1 MRITGGRLRGR
12 TVRVPDVRG
21 VRPTAGRVR
30 EALFSML
37 GQDLSGWSMLDAFGG
52 SGLMAFEA
60 ASRGAAPVVVC
71 ERNRKVRATLQ
82 RSAEELGIALDVRG
96 GDARATLRGG
106 AWDLVFLD
114 PPYADDPA
122 AWVRAAAP
130 AVRELLV
137 IEHRSGKTVPTECGA
152 LERVRQRRYGDST
165 LSLFRVRA
173 GAGVEEDQEVTE
185 DVRVVEDDGQAVDGG
200 GGGGEHAP

>member
-1 MRITGGRLRGR
+1 MRISGGRLRGR
-12 TVRVPDVRG
+12 VVKVPDLPG

-71 ERNRKVRATLQ
+71 ERDRRVARALQ
-82 RSAEELGIALDVRG
+82 GSADSLGLEVELRG
-96 GDARATLRGG
+96 GDARATLRSGT
-106 AWDLVFLD
+106 WDLVFLD

-122 AWVRAAAP
+122 AWVQAAAD
-130 AVRELLV
+130 AVREVLV
-137 IEHRSGKTVPTECGA
+137 IEHRSGKPVPAISGP
-152 LERVRQRRYGDST
+152 LERVKQRRYGDST
-165 LSLFRVRA
+165 LSVYRPRA
-173 GAGVEEDQEVTE
+173 LPGVDEDEV
-185 DVRVVEDDGQAVDGG
+185 V
-200 GGGGEHAP
+200 P

>member
-12 TVRVPDVRG
+12 TVRVPDIKG

-60 ASRGAAPVVVC
+60 ASRGAGPVVVC
-71 ERNRKVRATLQ
+71 ERNRKVLAALQ
-82 RSAEELGIALDVRG
+82 RAAGELGLELEVRG
-96 GDARATLRGG
+96 GDARATLRSGR
-106 AWDLVFLD
+106 WDLVFLD

-122 AWVRAAAP
+122 AWVRHAAP
-130 AVRELLV
+130 AVGAVLV
-137 IEHRSGKTVPTECGA
+137 IEHDSGKAVPTTEGG
-152 LERVRQRRYGDST
+152 LERFRQRRYGDST
-165 LSLFRVRA
+165 LSLFRVGA
-173 GAGVEEDQEVTE
+173 GAAVEEDEV
-185 DVRVVEDDGQAVDGG
+185 V
-200 GGGGEHAP
+200 P

>member
-1 MRITGGRLRGR
+1 MRISGGRLKGR
-12 TVRVPDVRG
+12 VVKVPDIQG

-71 ERNRKVRATLQ
+71 ERNRRVATALERNAQ
-82 RSAEELGIALDVRG
+82 ALGVVIEVRG
-96 GDARATLRGG
+96 GDARGALRSG

-122 AWVRAAAP
+122 GWVRAAEDA
-130 AVRELLV
+130 ALQVLV
-137 IEHRSGKTVPTECGA
+137 IEHQSGKAVPSRAGS
-152 LERVRQRRYGDST
+152 LERVRQRRYGSST
-165 LSLFRVRA
+165 LSLYRPRPLP
-173 GAGVEEDQEVTE
+173 GIDEGEV
-185 DVRVVEDDGQAVDGG
+185 V
-200 GGGGEHAP
+200 P